1 MAQVDYFLKIEGI
14 KGEASDSK
22 HKEEIEVESFSW
34 GEINS
39 GSHASGAGGGSGKVQ
54 IQDFHFVKK
63 YDKSSPVLALKCAGG
78 DHIKLATLT
87 CRKAGTEQQEYL
99 VIKMSDLL
107 ISSYQVGGSQGG
119 DIVPTDQVSLNFSK
133 IEAEYKPQK
142 ADGSL
147 DAGVKFGWDQKL
159 NKKV

>member
-1 MAQVDYFLKIEGI
+1 MAQVDYFLKIDGI
-14 KGEASDSK
+14 KGETTDAK
-22 HKEEIEVESFSW
+22 HKDEIEVESFSW
-34 GEINS
+34 GEVNT
-39 GSHASGAGGGSGKVQ
+39 GSHSSGAGGGSGKVQ

-107 ISSYQVGGSQGG
+107 VSSYQVGGSQGG

>member
-1 MAQVDYFLKIEGI
+1 MAAVDYFMNIDGI
-14 KGEASDSK
+14 KGESTDSK
-22 HKEEIEVESFSW
+22 HKGEIEVESFSW
-34 GEINS
+34 GETNT
-39 GSHASGAGGGSGKVQ
+39 GSHASGSGGGSGKVQ
-54 IQDFHFVKK
+54 IQDLHFVKK

-78 DHIKLATLT
+78 DHIKSAVLT

-99 VIKMSDLL
+99 VIKMTDLL

-119 DIVPTDQVSLNFSK
+119 NVVPTDQVSLNFSK